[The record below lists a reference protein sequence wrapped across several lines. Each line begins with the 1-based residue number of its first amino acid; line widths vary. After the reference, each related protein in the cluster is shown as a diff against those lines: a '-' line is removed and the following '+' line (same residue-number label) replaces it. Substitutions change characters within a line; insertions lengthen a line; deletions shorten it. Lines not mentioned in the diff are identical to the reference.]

1 MNPIAVNIGNL
12 SITWYAIFILSGIII
27 AYVLIN
33 KEAKK
38 FNIPTSFISNL
49 VFWCVIFGIIG
60 ARIYYVIFNLD
71 YYAQDP
77 IEAIK
82 VWNGG
87 LAIHGGII
95 AGLITLIL
103 YCKKEKINVL
113 KMLDIAAPYV
123 MLAQAIGRWGN
134 FFNSEAHGPIVSKT
148 FLVSHHIPKFVI
160 DGMFIDGHYY
170 HPTFFYESVLCLL
183 GFVLLITIRRLK
195 STKNGNTIALYLIWY
210 GVIRYFIESL
220 RTDSLMLADFK
231 MAQIISIIMIIVGI
245 IMFISTCIHSNRYNE
260 EKEQII
266 KQNSKNKEK
275 KKSKK
280 YELHPIK

>member
-12 SITWYAIFILSGIII
+12 SITWYAIFILSGIIL
-27 AYVLIN
+27 AYILIN

-38 FNIPTSFISNL
+38 FNIPTSFVSNL

-95 AGLITLIL
+95 AGIITLIL
-103 YCKKEKINVL
+103 YCKKEKVDPL
-113 KMLDIAAPYV
+113 KMLDIGVPYV

-134 FFNSEAHGPIVSKT
+134 FFNSEAHGPIVSKA

-160 DGMFIDGHYY
+160 NGMYIDGHYY

-183 GFVLLITIRRLK
+183 GFILLITIRRLK
-195 STKNGNTIALYLIWY
+195 YTKKGNTMALYLIWY
-210 GVIRYFIESL
+210 GTIRYFIESL

-231 MAQIISIIMIIVGI
+231 MAQVISIIMIIVGV
-245 IMFISTCIHSNRYNE
+245 IMLIVTSIHCDRYNDD
-260 EKEQII
+260 KVVI
-266 KQNSKNKEK
+266 KKG
-275 KKSKK
+275 
-280 YELHPIK
+280 